1 MRIGLNTDSLGHL
14 PFDEMLKIVAQLG
27 VETLELCCGGW
38 SSAPHV
44 NPDLLLENESE
55 RKNFLSKIHDHGLE
69 IDALNC
75 SGNQLA
81 PGERGKS
88 NDRVVR
94 NTMKLARLLGVRR
107 VVMMSGLPGGPGDQN
122 ANWITTAWP
131 PECHDILRYQWE
143 DVAIPY
149 WRDLVHHARE
159 NGIEQICVEQH
170 AHQLVYNTE
179 TFLRLRDTTGGIV
192 GVNFDPS
199 HAFWMGGDPLRS
211 IRQLHGAIYHVH
223 AKDTRIDPHN
233 SEINTLLETKPND
246 RVTERSWNYVT
257 LGYGHPELWW
267 RDFVIQL
274 KQNGYD
280 DVLSIEH
287 EDYSLSP
294 IEGVRKSIHL
304 LNNVMERK
312 SEI

>member
-1 MRIGLNTDSLGHL
+1 MRIGLNTDSLGQL
-14 PFDEMLKIVAQLG
+14 SFEEMLETAAELG
-27 VETLELCCGGW
+27 IQTLEFCCGGW

-44 NPDLLLENESE
+44 NLDLLLESE
-55 RKNFLSKIHDHGLE
+55 TDRANFAAQIRDHGLE

-81 PGERGKS
+81 PGDRGTA

-94 NTMKLARLLGVRR
+94 DTMKLAQLLGIRR
-107 VVMMSGLPGGPGDQN
+107 IVMMSGLPGGPGDQN

-143 DVAIPY
+143 EVAIPY
-149 WRDLVHHARE
+149 WRDLIIHARN

-179 TFLRLRDTTGGIV
+179 TLLRLRDATGEMI

-199 HAFWMGGDPLRS
+199 HALWMGGDPLRA
-211 IRQLHGAIYHVH
+211 IRRLRGAIYHVH
-223 AKDTRIDPHN
+223 AKDTRIDPQN

-246 RVTERSWNYVT
+246 RVAERSWNYVT
-257 LGYGHPELWW
+257 LGYGHSELWW

-287 EDYSLSP
+287 EDFSLPP
-294 IEGVRKSIHL
+294 IVGVKRSIEIL
-304 LNNVMERK
+304 RNVIGE
-312 SEI
+312 S

>member
-14 PFDEMLKIVAQLG
+14 SFDEMLETAAQLG
-27 VETLELCCGGW
+27 VQTLEFCCGGW

-44 NPDLLLENESE
+44 NLDLLIEDEKE
-55 RKNFLSKIHDHGLE
+55 RANFVAKIRDHGLE

-81 PGERGKS
+81 PGKRGES
-88 NDRVVR
+88 DDRVVR
-94 NTMKLARLLGVRR
+94 STMKLAKLIGIRR
-107 VVMMSGLPGGPGDQN
+107 IVMMSGLPGGPGDQN
-122 ANWITTAWP
+122 ANWITIAWP
-131 PECHDILRYQWE
+131 PEVHEILRYQWE

-149 WRDLVHHARE
+149 WRNLVNESRE
-159 NGIEQICVEQH
+159 NGIERICVEQH
-170 AHQLVYNTE
+170 GHQLVYNTE
-179 TFLRLRDTTGGIV
+179 TLLKLRGAADEMV

-199 HAFWMGGDPLRS
+199 HALWMGGDPLRA
-211 IRQLHGAIYHVH
+211 IRQLRGAIYHVH
-223 AKDTRIDPHN
+223 AKDTRIDPNN

-246 RVTERSWNYVT
+246 QVTERSWNYVT
-257 LGYGHPELWW
+257 LGYGHSELWW

-287 EDYSLSP
+287 EDYSLPP
-294 IEGVRKSIHL
+294 IVGVRKSIEL
-304 LNNVMERK
+304 LRNV
-312 SEI
+312 I

>member
-14 PFDEMLKIVAQLG
+14 PFDEMLKSSAELG
-27 VETLELCCGGW
+27 IETLELCCGGW

-44 NPDLLLENESE
+44 NLNLLLEKESE
-55 RKNFLSKIHDHGLE
+55 RQTFLAKIHDHGLE

-81 PGERGKS
+81 PGKRGEAHA
-88 NDRVVR
+88 RVVR
-94 NTMKLARLLGVRR
+94 ETMKLARLLDVHRI
-107 VVMMSGLPGGPGDQN
+107 VMMSGLPGGPGDQN

-131 PECHDILRYQWE
+131 PECHEILHYQWE
-143 DVAIPY
+143 EVAIPY
-149 WRDLVHHARE
+149 WRDLVKFARE
-159 NGIEQICVEQH
+159 QGIEKICVEQH
-170 AHQLVYNTE
+170 GHQLVYNTE
-179 TFLRLRDTTGGIV
+179 TLLRLREAVGEMV

-199 HAFWMGGDPLRS
+199 HALWMGGDPLRA
-211 IRQLHGAIYHVH
+211 IRHLQGAIFHVH

-246 RVTERSWNYVT
+246 RVAERSWNYVT

-274 KQNGYD
+274 RQNGYD

-287 EDYSLSP
+287 EDFNLP
-294 IEGVRKSIHL
+294 PLVGVQKSVAL
-304 LNNVMERK
+304 LRNVM
-312 SEI
+312 

>member
-1 MRIGLNTDSLGHL
+1 MRIGLVTDSLGHL
-14 PFDEMLKIVAQLG
+14 SFDELLETAANLG
-27 VETLELCCGGW
+27 IQALEFGCGGW

-44 NPDLLLENESE
+44 NLDILLENETE
-55 RKNFLSKIHDHGLE
+55 RANFVAKIRDHGLE
-69 IDALNC
+69 ISALNC

-94 NTMKLARLLGVRR
+94 NTMKLAQLIGIRR
-107 VVMMSGLPGGPGDQN
+107 IVMMSGLPGGPGDQN

-131 PECHDILRYQWE
+131 PEGHEILRYQWDE
-143 DVAIPY
+143 VALPY
-149 WRDLVHHARE
+149 WRDLVNQAHE
-159 NGIEQICVEQH
+159 NGIEKICVEQH

-179 TFLRLRDTTGGIV
+179 TLLKLRDAVGEVV

-199 HAFWMGGDPLRS
+199 HALWMGGNPLRA
-211 IRQLHGAIYHVH
+211 IHQLRGAIYHVH

-233 SEINTLLETKPND
+233 SEINTLLETKPNE
-246 RVTERSWNYVT
+246 RVVERSWNYVT
-257 LGYGHPELWW
+257 LGYGHSEVWW

-274 KQNGYD
+274 KQNGYN

-287 EDYSLSP
+287 EDYSVSP
-294 IEGVRKSIHL
+294 IVGVSKSIEL
-304 LNNVMERK
+304 LSNV
-312 SEI
+312 I

>member
-1 MRIGLNTDSLGHL
+1 MRIGLATDSLGHL
-14 PFDEMLKIVAQLG
+14 SFDELLETATNLG
-27 VETLELCCGGW
+27 IQALEFGCGGW

-44 NPDLLLENESE
+44 NLDILLENETE
-55 RKNFLSKIHDHGLE
+55 RANFVAKIRDYGLE
-69 IDALNC
+69 ISALNC

-88 NDRVVR
+88 NDRIVR
-94 NTMKLARLLGVRR
+94 NTMKLAQLIGIRR
-107 VVMMSGLPGGPGDQN
+107 IVMMSGLPGGPGDQN

-131 PECHDILRYQWE
+131 PEGHEILRYQWD
-143 DVAIPY
+143 DVALPY
-149 WRDLVHHARE
+149 WRDLVNQARE
-159 NGIEQICVEQH
+159 RGIEKICVEQH

-179 TFLRLRDTTGGIV
+179 TLLKLRDAVGEVV

-199 HAFWMGGDPLRS
+199 HALWMGADPLRA
-211 IRQLHGAIYHVH
+211 IHQLRGAIYHVH

-233 SEINTLLETKPND
+233 SEINTLLETKPNE
-246 RVTERSWNYVT
+246 RVAERSWNYVT
-257 LGYGHPELWW
+257 LGYGHSEIWW

-287 EDYSLSP
+287 EDYSVSP
-294 IEGVRKSIHL
+294 IVGVSKSVEL
-304 LNNVMERK
+304 LSNL
-312 SEI
+312 I

>member
-1 MRIGLNTDSLGHL
+1 MRIGLNTDSLGYL
-14 PFDEMLKIVAQLG
+14 PVNDLLKTAADLG
-27 VETLELCCGGW
+27 VDTLELCCGGW

-44 NPDLLLENESE
+44 NLDLLLEDEAE
-55 RKNFLSKIHDHGLE
+55 RTEFVAKIHHHGLE
-69 IDALNC
+69 IEALNC

-81 PGERGKS
+81 PGERGVS

-94 NTMKLARLLGVRR
+94 KTIKLARLMGVRR
-107 VVMMSGLPGGPGDQN
+107 IVMMSGLPGGPGDQN

-131 PECHDILRYQWE
+131 PECHEILRYQWE

-149 WRDLVHHARE
+149 WRDLVNDARE
-159 NGIEQICVEQH
+159 NGIEKICVEQH

-179 TFLRLRDTTGGIV
+179 TLLKLREAVGEIV

-199 HAFWMGGDPLRS
+199 HALWMGGDPLRA
-211 IRQLHGAIYHVH
+211 IRQLRGAIYHVH
-223 AKDTRIDPHN
+223 AKDTRVDPHN

-246 RVTERSWNYVT
+246 RVAERAWNYVT
-257 LGYGHPELWW
+257 LGYGHSELWW

-294 IEGVRKSIHL
+294 LVGVRKSIHL
-304 LNNVMERK
+304 LQNVIEQN
-312 SEI
+312 

>member
-14 PFDEMLKIVAQLG
+14 PFDQMLETAAGLG
-27 VETLELCCGGW
+27 VQTLEFCCGGW

-44 NPDLLLENESE
+44 NLHLLLKNETE
-55 RKNFLSKIHDHGLE
+55 RANFVAKIRDYGLE

-88 NDRVVR
+88 NDLVVR
-94 NTMKLARLLGVRR
+94 NTIKLAECLGVRR
-107 VVMMSGLPGGPGDQN
+107 IVMMSGLPGGPGDQN

-149 WRDLVHHARE
+149 WRELVKDAHE
-159 NGIEQICVEQH
+159 SGVETICVEQH
-170 AHQLVYNTE
+170 GHQLVYNTE
-179 TFLRLRDTTGGIV
+179 TLLKLRDAVGEMV

-199 HAFWMGGDPLRS
+199 HALWMGGDPLRA
-211 IRQLHGAIYHVH
+211 IRRLRGAIYHVH
-223 AKDTRIDPHN
+223 AKDTRIDPDN
-233 SEINTLLETKPND
+233 SEINTLLETKPNEQ
-246 RVTERSWNYVT
+246 VTQRSWNYVT
-257 LGYGHPELWW
+257 LGYGHSELWW

-287 EDYSLSP
+287 EDFSLP
-294 IEGVRKSIHL
+294 PVDGVRKSIEL
-304 LNNVMERK
+304 LRNV
-312 SEI
+312 I

>member
-1 MRIGLNTDSLGHL
+1 MRIGLVTDSLGHL
-14 PFDEMLKIVAQLG
+14 PFDELLKTAADLG
-27 VETLELCCGGW
+27 VEAIELGCGGW

-44 NPDLLLENESE
+44 NLDLLLESAVE
-55 RKNFLSKIHDHGLE
+55 RTSFLARIRDHGLE
-69 IDALNC
+69 ISALNC

-94 NTMKLARLLGVRR
+94 NTMKLAQLMGIRR
-107 VVMMSGLPGGPGDQN
+107 IVMMSGLPGGPGDQN

-131 PECHDILRYQWE
+131 PEGQEILRHQWD

-149 WRDLVHHARE
+149 WRDLVKEARE
-159 NGIEQICVEQH
+159 NGIERICVEQH

-179 TFLRLRDTTGGIV
+179 TLLKLRDAVGEMV
-192 GVNFDPS
+192 GVNLDPS
-199 HAFWMGGDPLRS
+199 HALWMGGDPLRA
-211 IRQLHGAIYHVH
+211 IRQMRGAIYHVH
-223 AKDTRIDPHN
+223 AKDTRIDPYN
-233 SEINTLLETKPND
+233 SEINTLLETKPNA

-257 LGYGHPELWW
+257 LGYGHSETWW
-267 RDFVIQL
+267 RDFVSQL

-287 EDYSLSP
+287 EDYSLEP
-294 IEGVRKSIHL
+294 LVGVRKSVKL
-304 LNNVMERK
+304 LRNV
-312 SEI
+312 I